1 MGENRGCTV
10 QTRDE
15 GAAEDAADRAG
26 SEVAE
31 VPPGEATLPADKGP
45 GATAAVARATPATAT
60 VATET
65 RKGNP

>member
-1 MGENRGCTV
+1 MGENRGFTA

-15 GAAEDAADRAG
+15 GAAEDVEDRAD

-31 VPPGEATLPADKGP
+31 VLPGEATRLVDMGP
-45 GATAAVARATPATAT
+45 GATAAVARATPATAA